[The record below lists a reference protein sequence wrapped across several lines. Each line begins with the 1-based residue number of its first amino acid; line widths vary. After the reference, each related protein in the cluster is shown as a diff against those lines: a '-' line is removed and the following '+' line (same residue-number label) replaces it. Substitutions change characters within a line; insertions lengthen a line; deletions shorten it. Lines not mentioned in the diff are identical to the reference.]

1 MAALEA
7 DAPAGGSK
15 LTPVFALTRRIQFAE
30 TDLACVLH
38 FSNYFRLMEEVEH
51 AFFRSL
57 GFSVVTDVDG
67 VTVSWPRVS
76 VTCEY
81 RAPLRFEDE
90 VELRLA
96 IVRLGA
102 KSMSFEVDFVHE
114 EQNKA
119 TGRIT
124 AICCATGPNGAF
136 TSIPIPD
143 VLRAKLSRHVRG
155 A

>member
-1 MAALEA
+1 M
-7 DAPAGGSK
+7 PAFT
-15 LTPVFALTRRIQFAE
+15 LMRRIQFAE

-57 GFSVVTDVDG
+57 GFSVVTDVGG
-67 VTVSWPRVS
+67 VTVSWPRVCA
-76 VTCEY
+76 TCEY

-90 VELRLA
+90 VELRLS
-96 IVRLGA
+96 IVRIGT
-102 KSMSFEVDFVHE
+102 KSLSFEVEFFSE
-114 EQNKA
+114 GQNKA

-124 AICCATGPNGAF
+124 AICCATGPNGSF

-143 VLRAKLSRHVRG
+143 VLRTKLEPYHQT
-155 A
+155 